1 MVVVTKKEEW
11 TGAKEKEGGDDGRK
25 RAKESCS
32 NYVNLPHTLILYF
45 ILQARGGPFKLL
57 EVLAVVSFPL
67 NCKSAGILWS
77 YGEIQIKDNKV
88 DDPDLGDQ
96 PAKHNLIVWNFHWE
110 CESQSQRLEIMWL
123 VFLV

>member
-1 MVVVTKKEEW
+1 MSHESTNTFCKLINQPNQSYSLLGGRSNKKRRVNK
-11 TGAKEKEGGDDGRK
+11 GKEKKKVVITAEERLEEK

-67 NCKSAGILWS
+67 NCKSAGIFMELW
-77 YGEIQIKDNKV
+77 GN
-88 DDPDLGDQ
+88 PD
-96 PAKHNLIVWNFHWE
+96 
-110 CESQSQRLEIMWL
+110 QRQ
-123 VFLV
+123 